1 MSEKI
6 EAESPAQPPVG
17 PVGRPLWKTLL
28 WLGTGGMAL
37 GLLALLLSVA
47 VMYPQLPDT
56 STLAH
61 YQPKQPLRVYTAD
74 GVEIGGFGN
83 EKRQFLHFEQ
93 IPKLMRDS
101 LLAVE
106 DARFYE
112 HPGIDMIGVLRAIV
126 ANATGRRMQG
136 ASTITQQ
143 VARTFFL
150 TREKT
155 ISRKLKEAMLSL
167 KIEHELSKDQIL
179 ALYMN
184 QIYLGAR
191 AYGFAEAAQT
201 YFGKPLAALS
211 PAECAMLAGLPQ
223 NPANV
228 NPIRNAERAR
238 ARQLIALSRM
248 HSQGVI
254 DDAAYEAAK
263 AEKLVIRN
271 PGEVEVHAEYV
282 AEMARAQV
290 FARYGEAAYSSG
302 MKVITTLR
310 ASEQQAAF
318 KAVRKTLIERE
329 LQQAWRGPEEHE
341 ELDENLADTDP
352 LVAQALADYNDDEM
366 LRVGIVTQA
375 GPKRVVAV
383 LASGE
388 VLTLSGKGL
397 RQAQAGLSPK
407 ASNKLKIQRG
417 SVVRLL
423 QQGKDWTLTQW
434 PEAESALV
442 ALDPRNGEVHAL
454 VGGFDFRSNQFNHV
468 TQGWRQPGSSYKPF
482 LYAAAMENGV
492 MPETVINDAPLTD
505 VGDWTPQ
512 NADGSADGPITLRE
526 ALARSKNLVSI
537 RLVQLLGPQAAR
549 EWTGRY
555 GFDVAKQPDNL
566 TLALG
571 AGATTPMQLA
581 SAYAVIAN
589 GGLRVTPVVIKRI
602 TDVDGKALFEA
613 PDTKPDEADR
623 AVPARNAFMTA
634 SLLQEVARSGTAAR
648 AQAQLKRPDIYGKT
662 GTTNDVV
669 DAWFAGF
676 QPNLVAVVWVGYD
689 KPQSLGSHSSG
700 GSLALPTWIQFMA
713 TALAKEPVREI
724 TPPAE
729 GLARSEHDWRYAE
742 WANGGYITSLGL
754 DDQAINRSL
763 IPVPPSAA
771 SAASEPGATPAAAGS
786 PNSAEN
792 SNFPD
797 IHP

>member
-1 MSEKI
+1 MPDKLEEMSP
-6 EAESPAQPPVG
+6 PAPKAIRPFWLKLAWLAVG
-17 PVGRPLWKTLL
+17 IAVA
-28 WLGTGGMAL
+28 GM
-37 GLLALLLSVA
+37 LALLLAIGVL
-47 VMYPQLPDT
+47 YPQLPDT
-56 STLAH
+56 SGLAH

-83 EKRQFLHFEQ
+83 EKRQYQHFDQ
-93 IPKLMRDS
+93 IPQLMRDS

-106 DARFYE
+106 DARFYD
-112 HPGIDMIGVLRAIV
+112 HPGIDVVGVLRAV
-126 ANATGRRMQG
+126 VSNLTGGRTQG

-155 ISRKLKEAMLSL
+155 ISRKLKEALLSL
-167 KIEHELSKDQIL
+167 KIEHELSKNQIL
-179 ALYMN
+179 ELYMN

-201 YFGKPLAALS
+201 YFGKPLSALS
-211 PAECAMLAGLPQ
+211 AAECAMLAGLPQ

-228 NPIRNAERAR
+228 NPIRNPERAR
-238 ARQLIALSRM
+238 ARQLIALMRM
-248 HSQGVI
+248 HAQGVL
-254 DDAAYEAAK
+254 DDTQYAAAK
-263 AEKLVIRN
+263 AEKLNVRA
-271 PGEVEVHAEYV
+271 PGDVEVHAEFV

-290 FARYGEAAYSSG
+290 FARYGEAAYSTG

-310 ASEQQAAF
+310 ANEQQAAY

-329 LQQAWRGPEEHE
+329 LQQAWRGPEDHE
-341 ELDENLADTDP
+341 DLDNSLEDTDP
-352 LVAQALADYNDDEM
+352 AVSQALADYNDDEM
-366 LRVGIVTQA
+366 LRVAIVTEA
-375 GPKRVVAV
+375 SPKRVVTV

-388 VLTLSGKGL
+388 VVVVTGKGL
-397 RQAQAGLSPK
+397 RQAQVGLSPK
-407 ASNKLKIQRG
+407 ASTKLRIQRG
-417 SVVRLL
+417 DVVRVL
-423 QQGKDWTLTQW
+423 QQGKEWTITQW

-442 ALDPRNGEVHAL
+442 AMNPHDGEVHAL
-454 VGGFDFRSNQFNHV
+454 VGGFDFRANQFNHV

-492 MPETVINDAPLTD
+492 MPETIVNDAPLTGL
-505 VGDWTPQ
+505 GDWNPQ
-512 NADGSADGPITLRE
+512 NADGSADGPITLRT

-537 RLVQLLGPQAAR
+537 RLVQLLGPDAAR

-555 GFDVAKQPDNL
+555 GFDVDKQPNNL

-589 GGLRVTPVVIKRI
+589 GGLKVTPVVIKRI
-602 TDVDGKALFEA
+602 TDVDGKPVFEA
-613 PDTKPDEADR
+613 PAASMDESLR
-623 AVPARNAFMTA
+623 VVPARNAYMTA

-689 KPQSLGSHSSG
+689 KPQSLGNHSSG
-700 GSLALPTWIQFMA
+700 ASLALPTWINFMA
-713 TALAKEPVREI
+713 TALAREPVKEI
-724 TPPAE
+724 SPPAE
-729 GLARSEHDWRYAE
+729 GLVRSDTDWRYAE
-742 WANGGYITSLGL
+742 WGGGGFIPTLGL
-754 DDQAINRSL
+754 DDQVINRAL

-771 SAASEPGATPAAAGS
+771 SAASEPSGASGS
-786 PNSAEN
+786 PKAPDSPQ
-792 SNFPD
+792 FPD
-797 IHP
+797 IHN

>member
-1 MSEKI
+1 MSDTFEDAAASKPSW
-6 EAESPAQPPVG
+6 AS
-17 PVGRPLWKTLL
+17 RPWWMKALAIGGAAMAAAMLCLL
-28 WLGTGGMAL
+28 GAI
-37 GLLALLLSVA
+37 A
-47 VMYPQLPDT
+47 VLYPQLPDT
-56 STLAH
+56 RTLAN

-83 EKRQFLHFEQ
+83 EKRLYQRIDE
-93 IPKLMRDS
+93 IPQLMKDS

-112 HPGIDMIGVLRAIV
+112 HPGIDVVGVLRAIV
-126 ANATGRRMQG
+126 ANLTGGRTQG

-150 TREKT
+150 TRERT
-155 ISRKLKEAMLSL
+155 LSRKLKEAMLSL

-191 AYGFAEAAQT
+191 SYGFGEAALT
-201 YFGKPLAALS
+201 YFGKPLSALS

-228 NPIRNAERAR
+228 NPIRNPERAR
-238 ARQLIALSRM
+238 ARQLVVLMRM

-254 DDAAYEAAK
+254 DDAQYEAAK
-263 AEKLVIRN
+263 KEKLAVRN
-271 PGEVEVHAEYV
+271 PGDMDVHAEFV

-290 FARYGEAAYSSG
+290 YARYGEQAYTSG

-310 ASEQQAAF
+310 ANEQQAAY
-318 KAVRKTLIERE
+318 KAIHRTLIERE
-329 LQQAWRGPEEHE
+329 LGLAWRGPEDE
-341 ELDENLADTDP
+341 EDLDDKLEDTDP
-352 LVAQALADYNDDEM
+352 AVSQLLADYNDDES
-366 LRVGIVTQA
+366 LRVAIVTSA
-375 GPKRVVAV
+375 SPKKVVAV

-388 VLTLSGKGL
+388 VVTVTGRGL

-407 ASNKLKIQRG
+407 ASDKLRIVRG
-417 SVVRLL
+417 AVVRLY
-423 QQGKDWTLTQW
+423 QQGKDWLITQW
-434 PEAESALV
+434 PQAEGALV
-442 ALDPRNGEVHAL
+442 ALNPHDGEVHAL
-454 VGGFDFRSNQFNHV
+454 VGGFDFRANQFNHV

-492 MPETVINDAPLTD
+492 MPETIVNDAPLSGL
-505 VGDWTPQ
+505 GDWSPQ

-555 GFDVAKQPDNL
+555 GFDVSKQPDNL

-571 AGATTPMQLA
+571 AGSTTPMQLA

-589 GGLRVTPVVIKRI
+589 GGLKVAPLVIKRI
-602 TDVDGKALFEA
+602 VDGQGKTVFEA
-613 PDTKPDEADR
+613 PSAKVGEDDR
-623 AVPARNAFMTA
+623 VIPARSAFMTA
-634 SLLQEVARSGTAAR
+634 SLLQEVTRSGTAAR
-648 AQAQLKRPDIYGKT
+648 AQAQLKRPDLYGKT

-676 QPNLVAVVWVGYD
+676 QPNLVAVVWLGYD

-700 GSLALPTWIQFMA
+700 ASLALPAWIQFMA
-713 TALAKEPVREI
+713 TALAREPVREMS
-724 TPPAE
+724 PPD
-729 GLARSEHDWRYAE
+729 GVVHSERDWRYAE
-742 WANGGYITSLGL
+742 WAQGGFLPSLGL
-754 DDQAINRSL
+754 DDQVIDRSL
-763 IPVPPSAA
+763 IPQPPQPASEASAPA
-771 SAASEPGATPAAAGS
+771 AAPAASEAAL
-786 PNSAEN
+786 
-792 SNFPD
+792 FPD

>member
-6 EAESPAQPPVG
+6 EDVSVLARITRG
-17 PVGRPLWKTLL
+17 PLL
-28 WLGTGGMAL
+28 KKLMWLGAGGAVI
-37 GLLALLLSVA
+37 GLLILLGSIA
-47 VMYPQLPDT
+47 VLYPQLPDT
-56 STLAH
+56 SSLAH

-83 EKRQFLHFEQ
+83 EKRQYQHFDQ

-112 HPGIDMIGVLRAIV
+112 HPGIDVVGVLRAV
-126 ANATGRRMQG
+126 LSNVTGGRTQG

-155 ISRKLKEAMLSL
+155 LSRKLKEAMLSL
-167 KIEHELSKDQIL
+167 KIEHELSKNQIL
-179 ALYMN
+179 ELYMN

-201 YFGKPLAALS
+201 YFGKPLSALS
-211 PAECAMLAGLPQ
+211 AAECAMLAGLPQ

-228 NPIRNAERAR
+228 NPIRNPERAR
-238 ARQLIALSRM
+238 ARQLVALMRM
-248 HSQGVI
+248 HAQGVV
-254 DDAAYEAAK
+254 DDTQYAAAK
-263 AEKLVIRN
+263 AEKLSVRA
-271 PGEVEVHAEYV
+271 PGEVEVHAEFV

-290 FARYGEAAYSSG
+290 FARYGEAAYSTG

-310 ASEQQAAF
+310 ANEQQAAY
-318 KAVRKTLIERE
+318 KAVRKTLIDRE
-329 LQQAWRGPEEHE
+329 LQQAWRGPEEQE
-341 ELDENLADTDP
+341 ELDNSLEDTDP
-352 LVAQALADYNDDEM
+352 AVSQALADYNDDET
-366 LRVGIVTQA
+366 LKIAIVTEASRQ
-375 GPKRVVAV
+375 RVVTV

-388 VLTLSGKGL
+388 VITITGKGL
-397 RQAQAGLSPK
+397 RQAQPGLSPK
-407 ASNKLKIQRG
+407 ASAKLRIQRG
-417 SVVRLL
+417 AVVRVL
-423 QQGKDWTLTQW
+423 QQGKDWALTQW

-442 ALDPRNGEVHAL
+442 AINPHDGEVHAL
-454 VGGFDFRSNQFNHV
+454 VGGFDFRANQFNHV

-492 MPETVINDAPLTD
+492 MPETIVNDAPLSGL
-505 VGDWTPQ
+505 GDWNPQ

-537 RLVQLLGPQAAR
+537 RLVQLMGPDAAR

-555 GFDVAKQPDNL
+555 GFDVDKQPNNL

-571 AGATTPMQLA
+571 AGSTTPMQLA

-589 GGLRVTPVVIKRI
+589 GGLKVTPVVIKRI
-602 TDVDGKALFEA
+602 TDVDGKTVFEA
-613 PDTKPDEADR
+613 PPATVDESQR
-623 AVPARNAFMTA
+623 TVPARNTYMTA

-689 KPQSLGSHSSG
+689 KPQSLGNHSSG
-700 GSLALPTWIQFMA
+700 ASLALPTWINFMA
-713 TALAKEPVREI
+713 TALAHEPVKEI
-724 TPPAE
+724 SPPGD
-729 GLARSEHDWRYAE
+729 GLMRSDTDWRYAE
-742 WANGGYITSLGL
+742 WANGGFITSLGL
-754 DDQAINRSL
+754 DDQVINRSL
-763 IPVPPSAA
+763 IPTPPSAA
-771 SAASEPGATPAAAGS
+771 SAASEPGFATGAQKGLDQS
-786 PNSAEN
+786 L
-792 SNFPD
+792 FPD

>member
-6 EAESPAQPPVG
+6 EDVSSPVLTWAD
-17 PVGRPLWKTLL
+17 RPFWMKCLWILA
-28 WLGTGGMAL
+28 GGAAL
-37 GLLALLLSVA
+37 GLISLLLSIA
-47 VMYPQLPDT
+47 VLYPQLPDT
-56 STLAH
+56 SGLAH
-61 YQPKQPLRVYTAD
+61 YQPKQPLRVYTVD

-83 EKRQFLHFEQ
+83 EKRQYLPFDQL
-93 IPKLMRDS
+93 PKLMRDS

-126 ANATGRRMQG
+126 ANLTHRRTQG

-201 YFGKPLAALS
+201 YFGKPLSELS

-223 NPANV
+223 NPANA
-228 NPIRNAERAR
+228 NPIRSPERAR
-238 ARQLIALSRM
+238 NRQLVVLMRM
-248 HSQGVI
+248 HGQGVI
-254 DDAAYEAAK
+254 DDAQYEAAK
-263 AEKLVIRN
+263 AEKLSVRN
-271 PGEVEVHAEYV
+271 PGDMEVHAEYV

-290 FARYGEAAYSSG
+290 YARYGEEAYSTG
-302 MKVITTLR
+302 MKVVTTLR
-310 ASEQQAAF
+310 ANEQQAAY
-318 KAVRKTLIERE
+318 KAVRKTLIDRE
-329 LQQAWRGPEEHE
+329 LQLAWRGPEDHE
-341 ELDENLADTDP
+341 ELDDNLDDTDP
-352 LVAQALADYNDDEM
+352 LVSQALVDYNDDET
-366 LRVGIVTQA
+366 LRVAIVTEV
-375 GPKRVVAV
+375 GPKKVVAV
-383 LASGE
+383 QASGD
-388 VLTLSGKGL
+388 VVSVTGKGL
-397 RQAQAGLSPK
+397 RQAQPGLAAK
-407 ASNKLKIQRG
+407 ASNKLRIQRG

-423 QQGKDWTLTQW
+423 QQGKDWTITQW

-442 ALDPRNGEVHAL
+442 ALNPRDGEVHAL

-468 TQGWRQPGSSYKPF
+468 TQGWRQPGSSFKPF

-492 MPETVINDAPLTD
+492 MPETLVNDAPLTGL
-505 VGDWTPQ
+505 GDWSPQ
-512 NADGSADGPITLRE
+512 NSDGSADGPITLRE
-526 ALARSKNLVSI
+526 GLARSKNLVSI

-555 GFDVAKQPDNL
+555 GFDVNKQPDNL

-571 AGATTPMQLA
+571 AGSTTPMQLA

-589 GGLRVTPVVIKRI
+589 GGYKISPMVIKRI
-602 TDVDGKALFEA
+602 TDADGKVVFEA
-613 PDTKPDEADR
+613 PK
-623 AVPARNAFMTA
+623 AVLSESRHTVSTRSTFMIS
-634 SLLQEVARSGTAAR
+634 SLLQEVTRSGTAAR
-648 AQAQLKRPDIYGKT
+648 AQGQLKRPDLYGKT

-689 KPQSLGSHSSG
+689 KPQSLGGHSSG
-700 GSLALPTWIQFMA
+700 ASLALPTWINFMA
-713 TALAKEPVREI
+713 TALAREPVRELS
-724 TPPAE
+724 PPDE
-729 GLARSEHDWRYAE
+729 GIVHSEHDWRYAE
-742 WANGGYITSLGL
+742 WANGGFITSLGL
-754 DDQAINRSL
+754 DDLPIDRTL
-763 IPVPPSAA
+763 IPVPPDAASAA
-771 SAASEPGATPAAAGS
+771 SAAAEPATAAS
-786 PNSAEN
+786 DVSV
-792 SNFPD
+792 FPD